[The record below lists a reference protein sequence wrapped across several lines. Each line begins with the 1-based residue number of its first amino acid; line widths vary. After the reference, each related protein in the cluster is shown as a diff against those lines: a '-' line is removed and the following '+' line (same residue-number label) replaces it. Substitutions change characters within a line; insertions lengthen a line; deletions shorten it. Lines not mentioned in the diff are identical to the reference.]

1 MNSLTQ
7 SLSRETTMALLSIAM
22 SLTKKTY
29 GISHSCP
36 LQTVW
41 GCEGMQQKASSFM
54 VGWQV
59 CVLTTGSAISHH
71 TVFSKAQWKGNLMFW
86 INQFLLSVWIKF
98 EWPASMVGFPTSS
111 NISPKQM
118 CVCMCLCVCVCVCV
132 CVNVCVRERERERAS
147 KHACTQDVQGCS
159 PRFDKRCVFDGY
171 TSWEGGCLI
180 PARICLEECLP
191 LCFSVCRRR
200 SIDHSHVSHALPHW
214 PLRFLLYSANF

>member
-132 CVNVCVRERERERAS
+132 NVCVRERERESARAS
-147 KHACTQDVQGCS
+147 MHAPRMFKAVLPGLISGVCLTDTQVGKEDVWFLLEYALRNVCLY
-159 PRFDKRCVFDGY
+159 VFQ
-171 TSWEGGCLI
+171 SAEGGQLI
-180 PARICLEECLP
+180 ILT
-191 LCFSVCRRR
+191 
-200 SIDHSHVSHALPHW
+200 
-214 PLRFLLYSANF
+214 SATPCHTDL